1 MAARQ
6 DDLRRLF
13 APLQR
18 GTDGENSR
26 VSARAAVKFTMLN
39 SMADADFNL
48 ALEKLARWRI
58 DVLDLKDSIFG
69 RSVAD
74 LTDEE
79 AVRAHELI
87 SAKSMS
93 VHCLSTG
100 LFGGDIERGEA
111 AFEKDRAGVARIIE
125 IARILR
131 PHFIRLMSASSSR
144 RADIADSASHIAKNC
159 PWLPGLYGEA
169 IDAIA
174 GAGFAVTI
182 ENGIGGSIFSNPPEI
197 VRFFEM
203 LGAEDR
209 VSLTWDVQNLWLEG
223 TFPSLE
229 VYRALKPLIG
239 YVHFKGGM
247 AEAGGSALR
256 WLSTLEDASWPVLE
270 ILREVASDSTS
281 PVVCLNDPHG
291 DPQPGYEVGGIARR
305 DLAFLRRSI

>member
-1 MAARQ
+1 M
-6 DDLRRLF
+6 
-13 APLQR
+13 
-18 GTDGENSR
+18 
-26 VSARAAVKFTMLN
+26 SARAAVKFTMLN
-39 SMADADFNL
+39 SMADADFNR

-69 RSVAD
+69 RSAAD

-79 AVRAHELI
+79 AARAHELI
-87 SAKSMS
+87 SANRMS

-111 AFEKDRAGVARIIE
+111 AFEKDRTGVARIIE

-144 RADIADSASHIAKNC
+144 RADIADSASHIAENC

-203 LGAEDR
+203 LGPEAR

-239 YVHFKGGM
+239 YVHLKGGM

-270 ILREVASDSTS
+270 ILREVASDGTS
-281 PVVCLNDPHG
+281 PVVCLN
-291 DPQPGYEVGGIARR
+291 
-305 DLAFLRRSI
+305 